1 MREGRAYNATLAKDL
16 VQVEV
21 DTVLYALEVARIR
34 EIINP
39 LPLIELPQ
47 ERTFILGVADYREQV
62 LVVVDLRRLFG
73 LSARD
78 ASRRTKWVVLESGG
92 RLVGAVVDGVLDVFS
107 STERQQY
114 EVPVLDARHVERGIT
129 SAYRHDE
136 QLVFLLDTDR
146 LIEPA
151 MQIAASEMALLPS
164 EEP

>member
-1 MREGRAYNATLAKDL
+1 VREGRAYNATLAKDL

-47 ERTFILGVADYREQV
+47 ERPFILGVADYREQV

-92 RLVGAVVDGVLDVFS
+92 RLVGVVVDGVLDVFS